1 MKPEEA
7 FSLVLKN
14 LRHKKGISQETLALA
29 CDLDRTFISLLER
42 GLRQP
47 SLTTIL
53 QISSSLQVSPGVL
66 VDDVAQKLIDEDA
79 IKNEDC

>member
-7 FSLVLKN
+7 FSLVLKS
-14 LRHKKGISQETLALA
+14 LRHSRGISQETLALT
-29 CDLDRTFISLLER
+29 CNLDRTFISLLER

-53 QISSSLQVSPGVL
+53 QISSSLQISPGAL
-66 VDDVAQKLIDEDA
+66 VDAVAQKLIDE
-79 IKNEDC
+79 KTNEDC